1 MRVSEV
7 KKKLE
12 EKLSVFGGERK
23 PMVLES
29 GHFGKGDREEPVKRR
44 KQGAW
49 SNSAL
54 RTGKP
59 LGLGLLSCKR
69 GKTNFRFSRMLL
81 GVIPY

>member
-1 MRVSEV
+1 MRVREV

-29 GHFGKGDREEPVKRR
+29 GHFGKGDRAEPVKRR
-44 KQGAW
+44 KRGAW

-54 RTGKP
+54 RT
-59 LGLGLLSCKR
+59 GLGLLSCKR

-81 GVIPY
+81 GIIPY